1 MRSSSWSSLR
11 AGLGAASQTL
21 LEIVDRDTA
30 GLEGRIFQ
38 NESVKIGIHGDVLD
52 PLLGQSGLHPGDTL
66 STIRAGGHDLGDRR
80 IVVRRYVR
88 PAWHGRSPI
97 ATRICSCTMSRPVV
111 CSVTV
116 CPTWMRVFTMKAKTP
131 PAQRN
136 STVPMLG

>member
-66 STIRAGGHDLGDRR
+66 STIRAGGHDLGDQR

-88 PAWHGRSPI
+88 PGHDVETGRLFRCWDS
-97 ATRICSCTMSRPVV
+97 RGQQKSRPLAR
-111 CSVTV
+111 TA
-116 CPTWMRVFTMKAKTP
+116 F
-131 PAQRN
+131 
-136 STVPMLG
+136 